1 MKAYALRSQRQ
12 GRAAR
17 IVATLAVSVSAA
29 AMATMSAGGAAAQS
43 SNVPEI
49 TIVKPPGGYGA
60 YGRNLPGVY
69 MTTGTGIS
77 TGPEPGSPSPAYSW
91 VDPMPEL
98 TYDNNPVGWTDGWHG
113 GVGNGIPF

>member
-12 GRAAR
+12 GRTAR
-17 IVATLAVSVSAA
+17 IVATLAVSLSAA
-29 AMATMSAGGAAAQS
+29 ALVTIGADGAAAQS

-77 TGPEPGSPSPAYSW
+77 TGPEPGSPTPAYSW
-91 VDPMPEL
+91 VDPMPQL
-98 TYDNNPVGWTDGWHG
+98 TYQNNPVGWVDGWHG
-113 GVGNGIPF
+113 AVGEGIPF

>member
-12 GRAAR
+12 GRTAG

-29 AMATMSAGGAAAQS
+29 AMVAMGADRAAAQS

-60 YGRNLPGVY
+60 YGQNLPGVY
-69 MTTGTGIS
+69 MTTNSGIS
-77 TGPEPGSPSPAYSW
+77 TGPEPGSPTPAYSW
-91 VDPMPEL
+91 VDPMPQL
-98 TYDNNPVGWTDGWHG
+98 TYQNNPVGWVDGWHG
-113 GVGNGIPF
+113 AVGEGIPF